1 MKTISSFAVGAAI
14 FALAACE
21 QPGGV
26 APTAQSEAPAART
39 ASVAPAAAP
48 IAQDPTAIYK
58 VKRVTP
64 TLRADADVGWFA
76 GSEGSP
82 RQVGAFVGASVI
94 EGVETVFTGERP
106 VALEVDIRQFRPAVS
121 QERGVTDAVHRVK
134 LDFIFRDEATGE
146 VIGRAD
152 GLFMD
157 LVALVGAASAIARN
171 AGRTPEVRLAE
182 RIKQMTGAWSRDASC
197 EVFACPRPTAV
208 AAAPAPTP
216 APAPAPAAAP
226 AVAPEPAAEP
236 APRAVEVA
244 PAPAPEAPVPVEVV
258 EVAPQ
263 EREAPKGFFE
273 ELAASLK
280 GEDEDA
286 AEEQVVEAV
295 DAPAPVEAPVE
306 EPQPTTVVEAPAVEA
321 EEAPKSFLEELAASL
336 RGDENASEPAVEDAE
351 PADVAAAP
359 EAPAETPVETPVEAP
374 SGAVAEAEPQE
385 EERADSLFAVLF
397 GDRADEAREETAA
410 AEPEVAPE
418 TAATEPPAPEAPEP
432 EETVIAAAPQAE
444 AEPAPA
450 PAPIPVPAAPTQAT
464 TPTTPQEQTPEA
476 GSPFF
481 RSPVSRVPELPQQ
494 ALLGRSQRQ
503 NDPLR
508 RRQGDVVL
516 EVANLPAYWDGDE
529 TTGGV
534 WVALPYVPAYRRAVV
549 TNPVNG
555 RTVEANLF
563 WRDPQSGGGS
573 TLLSSQAAQQ
583 LGVAPGQVANLGVK
597 IIAAD

>member
-1 MKTISSFAVGAAI
+1 M

-21 QPGGV
+21 QQAGL
-26 APTAQSEAPAART
+26 APTAESQ
-39 ASVAPAAAP
+39 APAAAQSAP
-48 IAQDPTAIYK
+48 AEATAAIAPAPSPSAAQDDPTSIYK
-58 VKRVTP
+58 IARVAP
-64 TLRADADVGWFA
+64 TIRDDADVGWFA

-94 EGVETVFTGERP
+94 EGVETIFTGDRP
-106 VALEVDIRQFRPAVS
+106 VALEVDIRQFRPAVAL
-121 QERGVTDAVHRVK
+121 QRGSNDAVHRVK

-157 LVALVGAASAIARN
+157 LVALVGTAGAIARN

-182 RIKQMTGAWSRDASC
+182 RIKRMTAAWSRDASC
-197 EVFACPRPTAV
+197 EVFACPRATAV
-208 AAAPAPTP
+208 AAAPAPAPAPEPAPATAP
-216 APAPAPAAAP
+216 EPAPQIVEAAPADAPAPAPVETAPVETAPVETAAAP
-226 AVAPEPAAEP
+226 EADGAEP
-236 APRAVEVA
+236 
-244 PAPAPEAPVPVEVV
+244 
-258 EVAPQ
+258 
-263 EREAPKGFFE
+263 KSFFE
-273 ELAASLK
+273 ELAAALE
-280 GEDEDA
+280 GDA
-286 AEEQVVEAV
+286 PSEPEAAVAETE
-295 DAPAPVEAPVE
+295 APAPA
-306 EPQPTTVVEAPAVEA
+306 PQPIEPTEAAPTPAAEPTAVADAPSEA
-321 EEAPKSFLEELAASL
+321 ATEEEPKSFLDRLAASL
-336 RGDENASEPAVEDAE
+336 GADDETAESAADAPAQEPSEV
-351 PADVAAAP
+351 
-359 EAPAETPVETPVEAP
+359 AETPA
-374 SGAVAEAEPQE
+374 AVAEPVETTEAPEEPAEAEQS
-385 EERADSLFAVLF
+385 DNLFALLF
-397 GDRADEAREETAA
+397 GGQANEAREETEAA
-410 AEPEVAPE
+410 SEPDAV
-418 TAATEPPAPEAPEP
+418 EP
-432 EETVIAAAPQAE
+432 EEAVAAAAPTPV

-450 PAPIPVPAAPTQAT
+450 PQPAPVPLPAAPTQAT

-481 RSPVSRVPELPQQ
+481 RSPASSVPELPQQ

-573 TLLSSQAAQQ
+573 TLLSSQAAAA